1 MDRTLIQDLG
11 FARRML
17 RKHLAFTT
25 TIVVTLALAIGA
37 STVIFSVVDAVLLNP
52 LDYNDPDRIYRIFTV
67 NEQGLPQGSTGRVHI
82 DPLIEDGQTVEA
94 AFYGYSNESS
104 VINQEGTAFAIN
116 EYRVSEG
123 FFDVF
128 TEPLQMGRNFL
139 PEDDF
144 NNTILSDQTWRDV
157 FASDPSIVGATIRV
171 NNAGLRVIG
180 VAAPG
185 FEFPSGTA
193 IWTKIYQG
201 AGSENLFNLQGYA
214 RVNPG
219 VSAAG
224 FQAELDVFAGRL
236 GSDTSA
242 IVARGGAI
250 GWEEGRP
257 LQFAA
262 RPLLHDVVGD
272 FRPTLFVVSGAT
284 AILVLIA
291 CLNVANLLFS
301 RGIART
307 SEIAIREALGARRW
321 RVFRQLM
328 TESFL
333 LCVLGGLLGLILAV
347 VTVRLL
353 QAIGPED
360 LPRFD
365 AVSISLNVFA
375 FAAACVAL
383 TAFAVGVAPALR
395 SSRSN
400 LAGLIAEGGRSASGG
415 PGRNR
420 LFGTLVAAQIALAV
434 VLVIGAGLLVRSY
447 SATLSADPGFTPDR
461 MLTFVLNVP
470 GRLDLGSPRRDA
482 SGNVIG
488 YEGTGYLPIARFYQE
503 LTNRIEALPGVA
515 AVGAVS
521 AAPLQAGQFPIYPD
535 AFGIVGDPQTKVAG
549 GERVGYANQV
559 APGFFAALDLRP
571 VAGRLLTAGDRRD
584 AAGVAVVN
592 ETFAR
597 AYLGTNAIGRRIT
610 LPNPDVW
617 RPLGLAFT
625 LGERVVNEAEVVGV
639 IPDVRQ
645 RSITSPVQPA
655 VYVPYEQ
662 WTMRRMSVVVRA
674 ENDHP
679 GNLIPAIRRELAQMD
694 PTIPAVFALYSDV
707 IAASIARQK
716 LGALSLVVFGLVS
729 LTLAAVGIYGLVS
742 YSASQR
748 YNEIAVR
755 SAIGADRR
763 CVLKMFLGR
772 GLKLAGL
779 GVGVGL
785 VGAIALGQLIASQLY
800 GVSALDPPVFAL
812 VPLTMLG
819 VTLLASYF
827 PARRASRI
835 DPSAALRES

>member
-1 MDRTLIQDLG
+1 
-11 FARRML
+11 
-17 RKHLAFTT
+17 
-25 TIVVTLALAIGA
+25 
-37 STVIFSVVDAVLLNP
+37 
-52 LDYNDPDRIYRIFTV
+52 
-67 NEQGLPQGSTGRVHI
+67 
-82 DPLIEDGQTVEA
+82 
-94 AFYGYSNESS
+94 
-104 VINQEGTAFAIN
+104 
-116 EYRVSEG
+116 
-123 FFDVF
+123 
-128 TEPLQMGRNFL
+128 
-139 PEDDF
+139 
-144 NNTILSDQTWRDV
+144 
-157 FASDPSIVGATIRV
+157 
-171 NNAGLRVIG
+171 
-180 VAAPG
+180 
-185 FEFPSGTA
+185 
-193 IWTKIYQG
+193 
-201 AGSENLFNLQGYA
+201 
-214 RVNPG
+214 
-219 VSAAG
+219 
-224 FQAELDVFAGRL
+224 
-236 GSDTSA
+236 
-242 IVARGGAI
+242 
-250 GWEEGRP
+250 
-257 LQFAA
+257 
-262 RPLLHDVVGD
+262 
-272 FRPTLFVVSGAT
+272 LFVVSGA
-284 AILVLIA
+284 AVILVLIA

-347 VTVRLL
+347 VAVRLL

-365 AVSISLNVFA
+365 TVSISLDVFA
-375 FAAACVAL
+375 FAAACAVL
-383 TAFAVGVAPALR
+383 TTFAVGLAPALR
-395 SSRSN
+395 SSRSE
-400 LAGLIAEGGRSASGG
+400 LAVLLNEGGRSTSGG

-420 LFGTLVAAQIALAV
+420 LFGTLVTAQIALAV

-447 SATLSADPGFTPDR
+447 SATRSADPGFNPDR

-470 GRLDLGSPRRDA
+470 GRLDLRAPKRDE

-515 AVGAVS
+515 AAGAVS
-521 AAPLQAGQFPIYPD
+521 AAPLQAGEFPIYPD
-535 AFGIVGDPQTKVAG
+535 AFGIVGDPGTNVAG

-559 APGFFAALDLRP
+559 APEFFAALDLRP

-597 AYLGTNAIGRRIT
+597 AYLGANPIGRRIT

-645 RSITSPVQPA
+645 RSITSSVQPA
-655 VYVPYEQ
+655 VYVPHEQ

-674 ENDHP
+674 ENEHP

-694 PTIPAVFALYSDV
+694 PTVPAVFALYSDV
-707 IAASIARQK
+707 ITASIARPK
-716 LGALSLVVFGLVS
+716 LGALALVVFGFVS
-729 LTLAAVGIYGLVS
+729 LTLAAVGVYGLVS

-748 YNEIAVR
+748 QNEIAVR
-755 SAIGADRR
+755 YAMGADRGR
-763 CVLKMFLGR
+763 VLKMFLGR
-772 GLKLAGL
+772 GLKLAGV
-779 GVGVGL
+779 GIGVGL

-819 VTLLASYF
+819 VTLLASYV
-827 PARRASRI
+827 PARRASTI